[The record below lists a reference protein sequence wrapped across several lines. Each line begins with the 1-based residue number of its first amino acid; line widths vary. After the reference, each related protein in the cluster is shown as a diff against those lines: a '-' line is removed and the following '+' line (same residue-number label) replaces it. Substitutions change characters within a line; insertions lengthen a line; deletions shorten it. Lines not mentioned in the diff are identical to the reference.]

1 MPRSHRW
8 QIFKLTL
15 LHGGPDAGGLPTSHE
30 SGKSEPLWQ
39 GLVQYSTPSYAR
51 LVGHS
56 GEAVGVDA
64 SLTDQSQVKS
74 P

>member
-8 QIFKLTL
+8 RIFKLTL
-15 LHGGPDAGGLPTSHE
+15 LYAGADAGGLPTTRG

-56 GEAVGVDA
+56 GEIVGVEA